1 MYFLNLEVRRPHDLR
16 THALKAIMDRTLYQQ
31 KAMWMN
37 IQRDR
42 ETWRHRDRY
51 NPTEVLWTPVWV

>member
-1 MYFLNLEVRRPHDLR
+1 MYFLNLEVRRPRDLR

-42 ETWRHRDRY
+42 ET
-51 NPTEVLWTPVWV
+51 